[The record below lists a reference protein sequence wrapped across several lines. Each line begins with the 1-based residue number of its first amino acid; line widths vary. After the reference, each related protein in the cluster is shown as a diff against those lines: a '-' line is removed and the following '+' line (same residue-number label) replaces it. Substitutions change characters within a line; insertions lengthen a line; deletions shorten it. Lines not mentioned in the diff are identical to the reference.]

1 MSSFAEFNQAL
12 TSAAAEFG
20 IRISDQELHL
30 FSLHYSLLLTHRTHR
45 LTTIT
50 DPAHAAIKHFLDS
63 LTALLLREIQPGER
77 VADIGSG
84 AGFPGLV
91 LAVAR
96 PHASYTL
103 VESSLKRA
111 AFLREAA
118 AYLGL
123 TNVEVIADRAETL
136 GRSPVP
142 LVSSCLSGS
151 AVPPSPAEGGP
162 NPRNL
167 RNLRFLPS
175 GRCAVPLVSSCLSG
189 SAVRPSPT
197 HRESYDLVIARA
209 LAPLPVLLEYCLPL
223 VRLGGD
229 CLALKGPGGEAEL
242 ARSHHALTTLG
253 GQLTATRNLSLPS
266 GMGDRFLVV
275 VRKVSPTPARY
286 PRRPGV
292 AAKRPL

>member
-1 MSSFAEFNQAL
+1 MSSLETFNQAL
-12 TSAAAEFG
+12 TSGAADFG
-20 IRISDQELHL
+20 IPITDQQLRL

-103 VESSLKRA
+103 VESNLKRA
-111 AFLREAA
+111 AFLREAT

-123 TNVEVIADRAETL
+123 PNVEVIPDRAETL
-136 GRSPVP
+136 GRSQESPIAAPFRARDGGSITVH
-142 LVSSCLSGS
+142 LCSSADG
-151 AVPPSPAEGGP
+151 
-162 NPRNL
+162 
-167 RNLRFLPS
+167 
-175 GRCAVPLVSSCLSG
+175 
-189 SAVRPSPT
+189 RPSPT

-223 VRLGGD
+223 VRLEGD

-253 GQLTATRNLSLPS
+253 GHLQATRNLSLPS
-266 GMGDRFLVV
+266 GMGDRLLIL
-275 VRKVSPTPARY
+275 VRKVSPTPDRY

>member
-1 MSSFAEFNQAL
+1 MSSLETFTQSL
-12 TSAAAEFG
+12 TSGAAELG
-20 IRISDQELHL
+20 IRLSDRQLRL

-63 LTALLLREIQPGER
+63 LTALVLREIRPGER

-103 VESSLKRA
+103 VESNLKRA

-118 AYLGL
+118 AALGL
-123 TNVEVIADRAETL
+123 ANVEVIPSRAETL
-136 GRSPVP
+136 ARPAVVVSAAGGQSRPSRP
-142 LVSSCLSGS
+142 LRLCGESGS
-151 AVPPSPAEGGP
+151 SVPPT
-162 NPRNL
+162 PRL
-167 RNLRFLPS
+167 F
-175 GRCAVPLVSSCLSG
+175 ASSTL
-189 SAVRPSPT
+189 RPS
-197 HRESYDLVIARA
+197 RESYDLVIARA

-223 VRLGGD
+223 VRLDGD

-253 GQLTATRNLSLPS
+253 GHLQATRNLSLPS
-266 GMGDRFLVV
+266 GMGDRLLIL
-275 VRKVSPTPARY
+275 VRKVSPTPDRY